1 MNTAT
6 HPELTAI
13 QRAARRATSSH
24 INLVDYDPK
33 YMAQTLEIA
42 RYMHQGSTYAGMAFN
57 DEKLIRQLAAC
68 GTIVPDRYFKLA
80 VHGDEVL
87 GGFYG
92 NIHSTYFSDEMLAN
106 DLVWIIKPSARGGG
120 ASLMLLADFER
131 WAKEKGAKM
140 VMIGQST
147 GMDIARTTKLFQHCG
162 YRTVGFNTVKEL

>member
-24 INLVDYDPK
+24 IDLVDYDPK

-42 RYMHQGSTYAGMAFN
+42 RYMHQGSTYADMAFN
-57 DEKLIRQLAAC
+57 DAKLIRQLAAC
-68 GTIVPDRYFKLA
+68 GNIVPDRYFKLA

-92 NIHSTYFSDEMLAN
+92 NIHSTYFSDDLIAN